1 GFLREPLTLYR
12 RHDLNASEIETHSK
26 LRQKI
31 SWRVHLIT
39 ALIKRKWFKR

>member
-1 GFLREPLTLYR
+1 
-12 RHDLNASEIETHSK
+12 NASEIETHSK

-31 SWRVHLIT
+31 SWRFHLIT